1 MGVPLAYLLARGLA
15 PGVACGGGVTGN
27 AGQSNYGAS
36 KAALMGMTKSLA
48 REVASRNITA
58 NCVAPGF
65 IATPMTEGLSDGVK
79 ARLLAN
85 IPGGRLGTAQEIAAS
100 IVFLARDEAVS

>member
-1 MGVPLAYLLARGLA
+1 
-15 PGVACGGGVTGN
+15 
-27 AGQSNYGAS
+27 
-36 KAALMGMTKSLA
+36 MTKSLA

-65 IATPMTEGLSDGVK
+65 IATPMTDGLNDDVK
-79 ARLLAN
+79 ARLLAD

-100 IVFLARDEAVS
+100 IVFLASDEAAYITGQTLHVNGGMAMI